1 LSGRE
6 AEPTPVP
13 FTPLLG
19 RDLTRTHDGEW
30 AGIPPS
36 GNHINVPVVGIF
48 EFDGGRL
55 LCEKVYLDM
64 ATVLTQ
70 MGALPAVS

>member
-1 LSGRE
+1 MG
-6 AEPTPVP
+6 
-13 FTPLLG
+13 
-19 RDLTRTHDGEW
+19 
-30 AGIPPS
+30 GIPPT

-70 MGALPAVS
+70 MGALRAIG